1 MKGVVKNFNSNKGFG
16 FITGEDGKDVFF
28 HYSAMTDRSYEQS
41 CKAGD
46 QVEFEAEESPRG
58 LRAKTVAKI

>member
-28 HYSAMTDRSYEQS
+28 HYSAMVDPSYEQS
-41 CKAGD
+41 CQKGD
-46 QVEFEAEESPRG
+46 QVEFEAEDSPRG
-58 LRAKTVAKI
+58 LRAKTVKKI